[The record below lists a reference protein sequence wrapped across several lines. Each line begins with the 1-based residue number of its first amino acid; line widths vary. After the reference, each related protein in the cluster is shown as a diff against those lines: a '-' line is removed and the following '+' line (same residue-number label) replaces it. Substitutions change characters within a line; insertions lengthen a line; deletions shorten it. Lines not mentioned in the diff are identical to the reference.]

1 MAQSCRDIDGQLWL
15 RLRRHLGADEDV
27 ALRPLTDCHERVG
40 EFVLLFGRRQLVFER
55 EFLQRLA
62 PLQRLVLPLA
72 LHHLLQP
79 ETYTHIWREQGQEHV
94 TQSNGHGRTGAREQC
109 YNTACRAA
117 T

>member
-1 MAQSCRDIDGQLWL
+1 MDGHLWFWF
-15 RLRRHLGADEDV
+15 RRHLEADEGV

-72 LHHLLQP
+72 LHHLLQS
-79 ETYTHIWREQGQEHV
+79 ETYTHIWREAGQNISHLV
-94 TQSNGHGRTGAREQC
+94 K
-109 YNTACRAA
+109 RA
-117 T
+117 